1 MCVDIIRIKM
11 QELLNFQKLLHWR
24 MEKLN
29 AEAHIDEIIKTSED
43 KNKGRPN
50 IPDESNLYGDMAK
63 DGWRYRKAYFMD
75 HDGKYYAL
83 TLSVAYGSN
92 GKVAYNIANM
102 RERSFPTSQGS
113 SSPKTGAQSGKAS
126 PRDTIPQTGEK
137 SNTKEE
143 NAYVYAYGQR
153 GQGYDRVIRTGILAF
168 G

>member
-1 MCVDIIRIKM
+1 MTV
-11 QELLNFQKLLHWR
+11 QKLLHWR

-43 KNKGRPN
+43 KNKGKPN
-50 IPDESNLYGDMAK
+50 TPDENNLHGAVAK

-113 SSPKTGAQSGKAS
+113 SNPKTGAQSGKAS
-126 PRDTIPQTGEK
+126 LKDTIPQGSEE

-153 GQGYDRVIRTGILAF
+153 RQDYDGVIRTGILAF

>member
-1 MCVDIIRIKM
+1 M
-11 QELLNFQKLLHWR
+11 QELLTVQKLLHWR

-50 IPDESNLYGDMAK
+50 TPDENNLHGDMAK
-63 DGWRYRKAYFMD
+63 DGWRYREDYFMD
-75 HDGKYYAL
+75 YDGKYYVL
-83 TLSVAYGSN
+83 TLSVAYGNN

-102 RERSFPTSQGS
+102 RERSFPTLLGS
-113 SSPKTGAQSGKAS
+113 SNPKTGAQRGKAS
-126 PRDTIPQTGEK
+126 LRDTIPQGSEE

-153 GQGYDRVIRTGILAF
+153 RQGYDGVIRTGILAC
-168 G
+168 GRAMSRL

>member
-1 MCVDIIRIKM
+1 M
-11 QELLNFQKLLHWR
+11 QELLTVQKLLHWR
-24 MEKLN
+24 IEKLN

-50 IPDESNLYGDMAK
+50 IPDENNLYGDMAK
-63 DGWRYRKAYFMD
+63 DGWRYREVYLMD
-75 HDGKYYAL
+75 HDGKYYGL
-83 TLSVAYGSN
+83 TLSVAYGRD

-102 RERSFPTSQGS
+102 RERSFPTLPGS
-113 SSPKTGAQSGKAS
+113 SNPKTGAQRGKAS
-126 PRDTIPQTGEK
+126 PRDTIPQGSEE

-153 GQGYDRVIRTGILAF
+153 RQGYDGVIRTGILAF

>member
-1 MCVDIIRIKM
+1 M
-11 QELLNFQKLLHWR
+11 QELLTVQKLLHWR

-43 KNKGRPN
+43 KNKGKPN
-50 IPDESNLYGDMAK
+50 TPDENNLHGAVAK

-75 HDGKYYAL
+75 HDGKYYVL
-83 TLSVAYGSN
+83 TLSVAYGNN

-102 RERSFPTSQGS
+102 RERSFPTLLGS
-113 SSPKTGAQSGKAS
+113 SNPKTGAQRGKAS
-126 PRDTIPQTGEK
+126 LRDTIPQGSEE

-153 GQGYDRVIRTGILAF
+153 RQGYDGVIRTGILAC

>member
-1 MCVDIIRIKM
+1 M
-11 QELLNFQKLLHWR
+11 QELLNCQKLLHWR

-50 IPDESNLYGDMAK
+50 TPDENNLHGDMAK
-63 DGWRYRKAYFMD
+63 DGWRYREAYFMD
-75 HDGKYYAL
+75 YDVL
-83 TLSVAYGSN
+83 TLSVAYGNN

-102 RERSFPTSQGS
+102 RERSFPTLLGS
-113 SSPKTGAQSGKAS
+113 SNPKTGAQRGKAS
-126 PRDTIPQTGEK
+126 LRDTIPQGSEE

-153 GQGYDRVIRTGILAF
+153 RQGYDGVIRTGILAC
-168 G
+168 GRAGSRL

>member
-1 MCVDIIRIKM
+1 MTV
-11 QELLNFQKLLHWR
+11 QKLLHWR

-50 IPDESNLYGDMAK
+50 TPDENNLHGDMAK
-63 DGWRYRKAYFMD
+63 DGWRYREAYFMD
-75 HDGKYYAL
+75 HDGKYYGL
-83 TLSVAYGSN
+83 TLSVAYGRD

-102 RERSFPTSQGS
+102 RERSFPTLPGS
-113 SSPKTGAQSGKAS
+113 SNPKTGAQSGKAS
-126 PRDTIPQTGEK
+126 PRETIPQPGEK

-153 GQGYDRVIRTGILAF
+153 AQDYDGVIRTGILAC
-168 G
+168 GRAGSRL

>member
-1 MCVDIIRIKM
+1 MTV
-11 QELLNFQKLLHWR
+11 QKLLHWR

-43 KNKGRPN
+43 KNKGKPN
-50 IPDESNLYGDMAK
+50 TPDENNLHGAVAK

-113 SSPKTGAQSGKAS
+113 SNPKTGAQSGKAS
-126 PRDTIPQTGEK
+126 PRDTIPQSDGE

-143 NAYVYAYGQR
+143 NADVYAYVQR
-153 GQGYDRVIRTGILAF
+153 AQDYDGVIRTGILAF
-168 G
+168 GRARSRL